1 LSAGQPSTAQVV
13 LVLVLDVLVELVED
27 VESLLVVV
35 EVVLLLSV
43 LLLFDDERE
52 SVL

>member
-27 VESLLVVV
+27 VDSLLAG
-35 EVVLLLSV
+35 VVLVLSV
-43 LLLFDDERE
+43 LLLVDDERE

>member
-27 VESLLVVV
+27 VDSLLAG
-35 EVVLLLSV
+35 VVLVLSV